1 MSNYTKA
8 KEKDSKFK
16 GNFAKQIA
24 ASVQNELYMEK
35 SDKDNVLLQVDAV
48 ENATT
53 GKKKTVVTAKN
64 PTSTPAGHKKDVI
77 AISDDVDDIPAFIK
91 DYATL
96 PGYKIVRE
104 TKSRRM
110 QLTLR
115 PSIKDALERYSK
127 RHNVSQ
133 NDTINEVLERFLKQ
147 EGELR

>member
-8 KEKDSKFK
+8 KDNKFK
-16 GNFAKQIA
+16 GNFANMIA
-24 ASVQNELYMEK
+24 ESVQNELYMEK
-35 SDKDNVLLQVDAV
+35 SDKDDVLLSVDAV

-53 GKKKTVVTAKN
+53 GKKKTVVTAN
-64 PTSTPAGHKKDVI
+64 ISSDIPTNHPKKTI
-77 AISDDVDDIPAFIK
+77 EISDNVEDVPAFIK
-91 DYATL
+91 EYATL

-115 PSIKDALERYSK
+115 PSIKNALERYAK
-127 RHNVSQ
+127 RHNKSQ
-133 NDTINEVLERFLKQ
+133 NDTINDVLEKFLKQ